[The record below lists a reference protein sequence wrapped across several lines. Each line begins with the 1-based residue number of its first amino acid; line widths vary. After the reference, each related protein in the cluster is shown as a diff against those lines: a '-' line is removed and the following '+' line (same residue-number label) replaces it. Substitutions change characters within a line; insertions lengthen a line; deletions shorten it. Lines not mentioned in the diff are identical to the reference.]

1 MRQTKERESNCR
13 LAVDIEGL
21 AAMLSCGQMTARK
34 IAEDAGAR
42 ITIGRRVLYSVRTEG
57 GEIPGSNSGI
67 EEHGCA
73 WGWFCAILFIDRTRP
88 FPTTG
93 RCEYYRSNSS
103 ARAIRKTA
111 LTC

>member
-42 ITIGRRVLYSVRTEG
+42 ITSGK
-57 GEIPGSNSGI
+57 IPGSNSGI

>member
-42 ITIGRRVLYSVRTEG
+42 ITIGRRVLYSVQKV
-57 GEIPGSNSGI
+57 EILYSVQKV
-67 EEHGCA
+67 EKYLE
-73 WGWFCAILFIDRTRP
+73 AIA
-88 FPTTG
+88 
-93 RCEYYRSNSS
+93 E
-103 ARAIRKTA
+103 
-111 LTC
+111 

>member
-42 ITIGRRVLYSVRTEG
+42 ITIARRVLYSVQKVEKYLR
-57 GEIPGSNSGI
+57 SNSGI

-73 WGWFCAILFIDRTRP
+73 RGVVFVLYF
-88 FPTTG
+88 
-93 RCEYYRSNSS
+93 S
-103 ARAIRKTA
+103 
-111 LTC
+111 